1 MQGVIRIRCAGRNN
15 CHKQF
20 KLERF
25 RKNNISEEIILRLAA
40 SEGGRVVKI
49 RHEIKSSME
58 SAFGDKN
65 MSSLSKLLKTKN

>member
-1 MQGVIRIRCAGRNN
+1 MQGVIGIRCAGRNN
-15 CHKQF
+15 CHIRF

-58 SAFGDKN
+58 SASGDKN
-65 MSSLSKLLKTKN
+65 ISSLSKLLKTKN